1 MPPLICRELSKLD
14 RIRNL
19 EESMG
24 LFVIQSTNRSLLITP
39 QNLIYSSV
47 THRISYNERGG
58 LRYMGSALWY
68 IRGFFGLTN
77 NLYNMVI
84 VPIISVIKNSAIQ
97 EKNTNQ
103 TKAGSVFTYKVK
115 TVEINVMSHIIFT
128 IKCE

>member
-1 MPPLICRELSKLD
+1 
-14 RIRNL
+14 
-19 EESMG
+19 
-24 LFVIQSTNRSLLITP
+24 
-39 QNLIYSSV
+39 
-47 THRISYNERGG
+47 
-58 LRYMGSALWY
+58 MGSALWY

-97 EKNTNQ
+97 EKNTSQ
-103 TKAGSVFTYKVK
+103 AKAWSIFFRYKPT

>member
-1 MPPLICRELSKLD
+1 
-14 RIRNL
+14 
-19 EESMG
+19 
-24 LFVIQSTNRSLLITP
+24 V
-39 QNLIYSSV
+39 
-47 THRISYNERGG
+47 
-58 LRYMGSALWY
+58 GSALWY

-103 TKAGSVFTYKVK
+103 SKAGSVFTYKVK